1 VYLVPV
7 AALALALAAPSPSVG
22 EAGAGLGSSF
32 SFGGG
37 YAFFGQRTDH
47 GQVNAGGVALTGRFD
62 TELAPRTDLSFTLTW
77 GLTDWDRAR
86 EYIDAA
92 NRSGRWTTDSLA
104 KVERWVAEAP
114 KDQKGLR
121 LMGASFAD
129 VFLVF
134 TYAAVPVCYASS
146 AGGATSHLQL
156 DGTVSYRFG
165 EGKSFPFLEGGFGA
179 AALPYRIVDWRGAF
193 GPVAGIGMQLA
204 GVVRIGVRALW
215 SPLGLNGAPFGG
227 TTTMGAITLSS
238 AR

>member
-7 AALALALAAPSPSVG
+7 AALALALAAPPSAPAA
-22 EAGAGLGSSF
+22 EGAGLGTSF

-62 TELAPRTDLSFTLTW
+62 TELAPRTDLSLSLTW

-86 EYIDAA
+86 EYIDAG
-92 NRSGRWTTDSLA
+92 NRSAGWTTDSLA
-104 KVERWVAEAP
+104 KVEAWVSNAP
-114 KDQKGLR
+114 KEQKAAR
-121 LMGASFAD
+121 LLGAVFAD
-129 VFLVF
+129 LFLVF
-134 TYAAVPVCYASS
+134 TYAAAPVCYASS

-156 DGTVSYRFG
+156 DATVSYRFT

-215 SPLGLNGAPFGG
+215 SPPGMNGAPFGG